1 MERIKTKAQ
10 FFTIDALI
18 ALTIIIITVVTVSI
32 VSKETQIDSS
42 VATNILDS
50 LSSLK
55 IGEMDNTYAKQLI
68 EQGYIT
74 DTNKPVIDQIGEFYI
89 TNITIAKKLSEE
101 ILSTIDPIEN
111 IGIWYGTNLLAS
123 KNITPFETAKNVFTE
138 RQVISGIGGGGE
150 GVTGFSARAFLS
162 SNTKTDY
169 IYFGGYIGE
178 GNISSSINY
187 QGNISTAKIELV
199 INNDFEVYINGE
211 NSGNFSK
218 SADEFSPVSY
228 NLNTNNFTSGN
239 NIVEIKGNNL
249 HITGGFIKITYDSD
263 IIYEQPK
270 KYYFPGISGIINL
283 YDGFYV
289 PGNLTGLTIS
299 LHFNN
304 SINTFLT
311 IGNTQV
317 FNDSSDGTVVI
328 ITNSTLASLLN
339 YSELSKKTVPLR
351 LGIESADY
359 VSNNTR
365 DIDVFSVTDISGS
378 MLPSCSGTSPWWCCW
393 FGDCSTE
400 VGCAGC
406 GGTLENKIQDAK
418 DANNLFIDM
427 ILNAT
432 DNRVG
437 LSAYASS
444 AQDSNYHPLSDDNVS
459 LKSEVNSWNAG
470 GGTCICCGVNKA
482 VAGILADS
490 TSDKFQSIVMMSD
503 GYANGQCSE
512 QGTGSASQ
520 DAIQSACDAYI
531 NHGIKVY
538 TIGFGTGANVQT
550 LTDMASCGNG
560 SFYSA
565 IDDLSSIYEEIATE
579 LIETAYYEQTIEVT
593 GDFFSQLYPDSYIEF
608 EYAEEIQP
616 TGIIT
621 TIEKLFSTSDGGTF
635 EIPANSTPLKAS
647 VISYSGPRWT
657 SEVNLNEESIYNLS
671 NYGTEFLKLGDP
683 YSINLPASSIQN
695 NNTLELKT
703 GLSPSNTSAGSIN
716 NKIIYTI
723 SKASASYT
731 SVSATAEGC
740 NWNIHFNDYN
750 LTLPIPTNYLGSENC
765 NYGNSGTGGI
775 YCGIYSEC
783 EGATDAIQ
791 IAVYNVLKLLDFNS
805 DGKIDTDLSENDLL
819 ISTSNLEGIPFL
831 FSTEVQIRKW
841 H

>member
-32 VSKETQIDSS
+32 VSKETHIDSS

-68 EQGYIT
+68 EQGYVT

-138 RQVISGIGGGGE
+138 RQVISGIGGGDGI
-150 GVTGFSARAFLS
+150 TGFSARAFLS

-169 IYFGGYIGE
+169 VYFGGYIGE
-178 GNISSSINY
+178 GNISTLINY

-199 INNDFEVYINGE
+199 INNDFEVYINGV

-218 SADEFSPVSY
+218 SANDFSPVSY
-228 NLNTNNFTSGN
+228 NLNTNDFVSGN
-239 NIVEIKGNNL
+239 NIVELKGNNL

-304 SINTFLT
+304 SVNTFLT
-311 IGNTQV
+311 IGNTRV
-317 FNDSSDGTVVI
+317 FNDSSSGTVVT

-339 YSELSKKTVPLR
+339 YSELSKKTIPLR
-351 LGIESADY
+351 FGMDDMDY
-359 VSNNTR
+359 ISNNSK
-365 DIDVFSVTDISGS
+365 DVDVFSVTSISGQMQGGSKIDLLKAGNYQFVS
-378 MLPSCSGTSPWWCCW
+378 MML
-393 FGDCSTE
+393 
-400 VGCAGC
+400 
-406 GGTLENKIQDAK
+406 
-418 DANNLFIDM
+418 NNT
-427 ILNAT
+427 NH
-432 DNRVG
+432 RVG
-437 LSAYASS
+437 LAAYEHTAKDEDFHS
-444 AQDSNYHPLSDDNVS
+444 LSDNVTS
-459 LKSEVNSWNAG
+459 LNNTISGWIPG
-470 GGTCICCGVNKA
+470 GSTCTCCGINKA
-482 VAGILADS
+482 VADLVSNSDS
-490 TSDKFQSIVMMSD
+490 SKFNSIVIMSA
-503 GYANGQCSE
+503 GAANTKCLE
-512 QGTGSASQ
+512 QGTGDAEQ
-520 DAIQSACDAYI
+520 DAIKAACDAYT
-531 NHGIKVY
+531 NHNIRIY
-538 TIGFGTGANVQT
+538 TIGFGDTPNTET
-550 LTDMASCGNG
+550 LTTMASCGDG
-560 SFYSA
+560 SYYNSVDNLTF
-565 IDDLSSIYEEIATE
+565 IYEKIAEE

-608 EYAEEIQP
+608 KYTEEIQP

-621 TIEKLFSTSDGGTF
+621 TIEKPFSTSDGGTF
-635 EIPANSTPLKAS
+635 EIPTNFTPLKAN

-671 NYGTEFLKLGDP
+671 SYETEFLKLGDP

-723 SKASASYT
+723 SKASTSYT

-765 NYGNSGTGGI
+765 NYGNSSTGGV
-775 YCGIYSEC
+775 YCGIYSDC
-783 EGATDAIQ
+783 DGATDAIQ

-805 DGKIDTDLSENDLL
+805 DGKIDIDLSEDDLI